1 MMKQSKMIFQA
12 LTGLTLAILV
22 ALQPGCSDNKN
33 AGTGT
38 PGGDTSN
45 VGAETTGAATV
56 PTDCQA
62 GQYVDA
68 SGKAKTH
75 LKLQPSLYPGMVVY
89 ASSASIPAF
98 QDAYK
103 KDATLYF
110 AKSIPMGFAYA
121 VNGTLVDKVLTDTPP
136 MALKFYEDQG
146 KVLLAVGHYNGL
158 DFYEVGASSIQK
170 VKSDAF
176 LGLVTDLAA
185 RDGQLC
191 AIADGGRAVVK
202 TSLQAA
208 SGSACGQVLYQMP
221 EPPAGEK
228 PALAHHVGAAVDG
241 CVVVTRNL
249 RRFEWRMGSL
259 LDWAFSLPKSS
270 AGNMDLAK
278 IKDQLLWLKNDGSV
292 KEITP
297 SIGNYDKVFF
307 SDLSGFPDGVIATF
321 TAFKS
326 GNLNNYATSGNGMDL
341 IESFFEI
348 RAGGIFVVDGE
359 IKKSVELSGLQG
371 PWTIAG
377 HTLDEFPHFSL
388 PYFPAGAV
396 GGNRYAIK
404 GVFGLSM
411 ADFSNYKDPNVTS
424 LPMTERSGATDPVL
438 GGGGIFTD
446 MQLVEDKLFL
456 GGMANGHVLG
466 VYDLTTKDVL
476 DLSNPAGVYHPMP
489 AKLNSG
495 ALPLAATRNGMV
507 GIVPG
512 SGKLFY
518 KPGDRDYSN
527 LVAFQLKQF
536 FNPAWPLA
544 DYQLE
549 ALPSVFE
556 SPAGETGDRVAYA
569 YIEKTTEKLIV
580 ELLNNDGSK
589 VAVSD
594 TEVSVG
600 DVAEKGPVLGAVGF
614 QDELLAVGTN
624 RDSGAFK
631 DFRLNVFAIVGD
643 VLKHQTW
650 STVIPD
656 GPGDQQAAKV
666 LGMRKAD
673 GNQYHVYL
681 LAYGAD
687 PLLTRVTFSRSGSN
701 VDFVERKDVVVDKMI
716 SAVLAETKAYGIG
729 RDGKVTPVNLENMT
743 AEPSLGSITPD
754 VYISVCGLVKNS
766 IYCSSLGKKFQF
778 WMHSFNLDTKQ
789 STHYPHHQ
797 PFLLSVYGS
806 RLMASYSIDGGG
818 TELID
823 VTKAA
828 PEAAPIESAGGN
840 ANGSA
845 GGTGNENTGG
855 PGGGSGAGGVPAGG
869 AIGGGGCSLST
880 TQAQVN
886 LWGSLL
892 VLGCLIGSLLTARL
906 RRQPLRR

>member
-1 MMKQSKMIFQA
+1 MMKHSKTNFHA
-12 LTGLTLAILV
+12 LTGLTLAILL

-33 AGTGT
+33 AGTG
-38 PGGDTSN
+38 GSTSN
-45 VGAETTGAATV
+45 VGAEATGAATA
-56 PTDCQA
+56 PTDCQP
-62 GQYVDA
+62 GQYTDA
-68 SGKAKTH
+68 SGRAKTH
-75 LKLQPSLYPGMVVY
+75 LKLQPNLYPGMVVY

-110 AKSIPMGFAYA
+110 AKSIPMGFIYA

-208 SGSACGQVLYQMP
+208 SGNACGQVLYQMP
-221 EPPAGEK
+221 EPPAGVK
-228 PALAHHVGAAVDG
+228 PALAHHVGATPDG
-241 CVVVTRNL
+241 CALVTRNL

-259 LDWAFSLPKSS
+259 FDWIFNMPKSPS
-270 AGNMDLAK
+270 GNLDLNQ
-278 IKDQLLWLKNDGSV
+278 INDRLLWLKNDGSV

-297 SIGNYDKVFF
+297 SIGNYNKVFF

-326 GNLNNYATSGNGMDL
+326 ANLNSYATSGDPWDL

-348 RAGGIFVVDGE
+348 RAGGVFVVDGE

-371 PWTIAG
+371 PWLIAG

-396 GGNRYAIK
+396 GGNQYAIK
-404 GVFGLSM
+404 GIFGLSM

-424 LPMTERSGATDPVL
+424 LPVTERSIATDPVL
-438 GGGGIFTD
+438 GGAGIFTD

-456 GGMANGHVLG
+456 GGLANAHVLG
-466 VYDLTTKDVL
+466 VYDLTNKDVL

-489 AKLNSG
+489 SKLNLG
-495 ALPLAATRNGMV
+495 VLPLAATRNGMV
-507 GIVPG
+507 GAVPA
-512 SGKLFY
+512 SGKFFY

-527 LVAFQLKQF
+527 VVAFQLKQF

-556 SPAGETGDRVAYA
+556 SPAGEGGDRVAYA
-569 YIEKTTEKLIV
+569 HIEKTTEKLIV

-594 TEVSVG
+594 TEVGVEDVSV
-600 DVAEKGPVLGAVGF
+600 KGPTLGAIGF
-614 QDELLAVGTN
+614 QDDLLVVGTN
-624 RDSGAFK
+624 RDSVAFK
-631 DFRLNVFAIVGD
+631 DFKLNVFAIAGD
-643 VLKHQTW
+643 TLKHQTW
-650 STVIPD
+650 NTVIPD
-656 GPGDQQAAKV
+656 GPGDQQALKV
-666 LGMRKAD
+666 LGMRKAGGD
-673 GNQYHVYL
+673 NYHVYL
-681 LAYGAD
+681 FARGAD
-687 PLLTRVTFSRSGSN
+687 PLLTRITFSRSGSN

-729 RDGKVTPVNLENMT
+729 TDGKITPVNLENMT
-743 AEPSLGSITPD
+743 AEPSLGSITPN
-754 VYISVCGLVKNS
+754 VFISVCGLVKNS
-766 IYCSSLGKKFQF
+766 IYCSSLGKKFEF
-778 WMHSFNLDTKQ
+778 WMHSFDLDTKQ
-789 STHYPHHQ
+789 STYYPHHQ

-818 TELID
+818 AELID
-823 VTKAA
+823 LTNAA
-828 PEAAPIESAGGN
+828 PEAAPIESSSNNADGG
-840 ANGSA
+840 AIGS
-845 GGTGNENTGG
+845 GNENTTT
-855 PGGGSGAGGVPAGG
+855 SGDSAAGGVPAGG
-869 AIGGGGCSLST
+869 AVGGGGCSLGAR
-880 TQAQVN
+880 AQTAGIGA
-886 LWGSLL
+886 LFIMACL
-892 VLGCLIGSLLTARL
+892 VGAALMARRL
-906 RRQPLRR
+906 RRLPARR